1 MEPFQESSPETMEKS
16 KKLDVLKAFNRF
28 LWLLRAY
35 NTENFS
41 HVNKFR
47 FVKNAA
53 YAIFVTLFIGLIPT
67 LIVLGIWCLIDENA
81 NKYEIV
87 VATPLLLTIL
97 QLFIKMAT
105 LIMNNRAVFET
116 RERLQAIID
125 QRKWFGILFTR
136 GVNRNSVIVFF

>member
-1 MEPFQESSPETMEKS
+1 MEKS
-16 KKLDVLKAFNRF
+16 KKICVLRAFNRF

-41 HVNKFR
+41 HVNWFR
-47 FVKNAA
+47 FLHNIA

-67 LIVLGIWCLIDENA
+67 LIVLGIWCLVDENA
-81 NKYEIV
+81 NKQEIV

-105 LIMNNRAVFET
+105 LIMKNRAVFET
-116 RERLQAIID
+116 KDKLQAVID
-125 QRKWFGILFTR
+125 QRK
-136 GVNRNSVIVFF
+136 